1 MELKDGYHIKLS
13 TSKDKIICVELV
25 CSQKI
30 VKAIKA
36 ELSMPD

>member
-13 TSKDKIICVELV
+13 TSKDEIICIELV
-25 CSQKI
+25 GSQTI

-36 ELSMPD
+36 